1 MSSRP
6 FLYKLKQHEAKKALL
21 VLRHFLSHKTCAVA
35 SMFLISASLLFAS
48 ADAYNFPPD
57 PPPYIVNKNIHI
69 VISSI
74 SPTKTIFMNV
84 TKYTPQHFLKNITIE
99 FYEPI
104 MFASFIIS
112 FLSDKPPNLSA
123 PDNVCV
129 LQYYYIRTFV
139 ELEDKVVNVTMNFA
153 IDRTIIQNKD
163 VKEESL
169 TVYWSHAEKF
179 QKCRIKKTV
188 NDDFFIYLSAS
199 GEKLGYFA
207 VAGTTIFLQ
216 KIVTITVTVII
227 VATVIIYLCRKF
239 QLKHVLKNLRRNLF
253 GG

>member
-1 MSSRP
+1 
-6 FLYKLKQHEAKKALL
+6 
-21 VLRHFLSHKTCAVA
+21 
-35 SMFLISASLLFAS
+35 
-48 ADAYNFPPD
+48 
-57 PPPYIVNKNIHI
+57 
-69 VISSI
+69 
-74 SPTKTIFMNV
+74 MNV